1 MIYKTNGVCSK
12 EIHIELEN
20 GVIKDLRFT
29 GGCSG
34 NLKGLSLFAL
44 GRTPDEVIKIVDGIH
59 CGTRKTSCP
68 DQLAMALRT
77 FIQP

>member
-1 MIYKTNGVCSK
+1 MIYKTSGVCSK

-20 GVIKDLRFT
+20 GIIKDLSFT

-34 NLKGLSLFAL
+34 NLKGLALFAL

-59 CGTRKTSCP
+59 CGARKTSCP
-68 DQLAMALRT
+68 DQLAIALRACL
-77 FIQP
+77 